1 MGIKLVSPGALA
13 PWYTKVIPPVSRGLE
28 GWFCFDTAI
37 ERVGFNRALGKSN
50 AKVIGAPVV
59 FSTHA
64 RFKGGSN
71 YLETAIAE
79 TPDLTIIVV
88 GKASGPL
95 GGTGTSTAVPYVGN
109 YGGASNG
116 LSGGVELYHI
126 TDSTLTGQ
134 ANRLN
139 SAGDGSTS
147 ASAQIADVA
156 ANWGIRCLRTS
167 VAGGTQ
173 AWNLTTNVKGSQP
186 LATSRLLASVPLR
199 IGGTYATTFTGES
212 DISHVAIFSVYLN
225 DEEVALVAA
234 SMRKR
239 MSRLGVSV

>member
-139 SAGDGSTS
+139 SAGE
-147 ASAQIADVA
+147 ARRV
-156 ANWGIRCLRTS
+156 RLR
-167 VAGGTQ
+167 
-173 AWNLTTNVKGSQP
+173 K
-186 LATSRLLASVPLR
+186 
-199 IGGTYATTFTGES
+199 
-212 DISHVAIFSVYLN
+212 
-225 DEEVALVAA
+225 
-234 SMRKR
+234 
-239 MSRLGVSV
+239 